1 MKALRLVNV
10 LLVCL
15 AVCACPK
22 GEPRFDLTDATTYK
36 SSLTQIV
43 AGLSSAEKD
52 ELEGAM
58 RTLLLG
64 SLDDEPSEN
73 PFMSMMKLASMATP
87 DGMMARLKPMIHGK
101 TAREVIVLA
110 STEQA
115 KAQERQIARIDEQIG
130 SLKDEVGKDEAAL
143 AKAQSVLGKVILD
156 RAKFYFSDSGFMT
169 QPVID
174 FEIRNQSDLP
184 LKRIYVHGIL
194 ETPGRT
200 IPWVDDTFNYEFQG
214 GLEKG
219 EEKHLRLSP
228 NMFSN
233 WGDADLKGQKTLLL
247 TLELLDVAG
256 PSGERVA
263 GISADEIEA
272 KREKIKSLIEK
283 RAEVAGKVSQ

>member
-1 MKALRLVNV
+1 
-10 LLVCL
+10 
-15 AVCACPK
+15 
-22 GEPRFDLTDATTYK
+22 
-36 SSLTQIV
+36 
-43 AGLSSAEKD
+43 
-52 ELEGAM
+52 
-58 RTLLLG
+58 
-64 SLDDEPSEN
+64 
-73 PFMSMMKLASMATP
+73 MSMMKLASMATP

-130 SLKDEVGKDEAAL
+130 SLKDEVGKDETAL